1 MKPNNTEVVENALK
15 EFDKIDFVA
24 HHSIENNSTDIYN
37 LNMFNQIVYKTKQ
50 NYWHW
55 LIVDGLSHAFFIH
68 INQIHTQNTHMQ
80 WHFSIYE
87 NLLETHMF

>member
-15 EFDKIDFVA
+15 EFDKMDFVA

-50 NYWHW
+50 NY
-55 LIVDGLSHAFFIH
+55 
-68 INQIHTQNTHMQ
+68 
-80 WHFSIYE
+80 
-87 NLLETHMF
+87 